1 MKYYLVKAAWQG
13 MKVYWVGCAGRLHKG
28 LSSTYLKEKLPGTR
42 VPVFLRQSSFRLP
55 SDPMAPL
62 LMVGA
67 GTGLAPYRGF
77 LQERMALLERG
88 ISSAGHAHKIYS

>member
-1 MKYYLVKAAWQG
+1 M
-13 MKVYWVGCAGRLHKG
+13 GCTGRLHKG

-55 SDPMAPL
+55 GDPMAPV

-77 LQERMALLERG
+77 LQERMALLDRG
-88 ISSAGHAHKIYS
+88 SSFKAGCR

>member
-1 MKYYLVKAAWQG
+1 MYCPG
-13 MKVYWVGCAGRLHKG
+13 SAGRLHKG

-55 SDPMAPL
+55 SDSMAPL

-77 LQERMALLERG
+77 LQERSALIKRG
-88 ISSAGHAHKIYS
+88 TSFRAGCS